1 MGSRSQYS
9 REFREAIALKIMNRG
24 ERTVAEVCEEEGV
37 GHRTAANWIRP
48 HASSSGMKKQKSTTK
63 WNPEQKLKALIES
76 ASLSEPE
83 LGVYLRK
90 EGLFS
95 HQLEEWKKEFLSSM
109 TPDRKSRVVKDDRD
123 KQIKVLEREIL
134 RKDKALAEAAAIII
148 LQKKVNLLWGYKDE
162 DEK

>member
-1 MGSRSQYS
+1 MASYNEEMKNSVISKALSR
-9 REFREAIALKIMNRG
+9 
-24 ERTVAEVCEEEGV
+24 
-37 GHRTAANWIRP
+37 GHRSLLSVSEEVGIPQTTIAGWLAKRDKSP
-48 HASSSGMKKQKSTTK
+48 VMKKQKITTK

-83 LGVYLRK
+83 LGAYLRK

-109 TPDRKSRVVKDDRD
+109 TPDRKLRVVKDDRD